1 MYLVGAA
8 LANIPFWIATGLS
21 AQAGVS
27 DVVFTALLSI
37 SLLLGGFGG
46 GQFLASRVPNGG
58 LGVPLRVAAVAT
70 LINVIF
76 GIGTFEF
83 QRESY
88 VLIMAFV
95 LTGFF
100 VGTPLGYTIGSRR
113 QSPFT

>member
-27 DVVFTALLSI
+27 EVIFTALLLI

-46 GQFLASRVPNGG
+46 GQFLASRVPGGG
-58 LGVPLRVAAVAT
+58 LSVPLTVAAAAT
-70 LINVIF
+70 LINIVF

-88 VLIMAFV
+88 GFVMALV

-100 VGTPLGYTIGSRR
+100 VGTPLGYRIGARK
-113 QSPFT
+113 QSPFA